1 MPILQPPQHSSC
13 MMGSR
18 CLCREWV
25 IIYTLRVLPADEP
38 ELESPYG
45 GTPTA
50 TAHLLQ
56 SLKICICKETTGYP
70 ASQGGSG
77 MSHVI
82 QSDLE
87 DVLVSVASATSL
99 AVHSPPII

>member
-1 MPILQPPQHSSC
+1 
-13 MMGSR
+13 
-18 CLCREWV
+18 
-25 IIYTLRVLPADEP
+25 LRVLPADEP

-87 DVLVSVASATSL
+87 DVLVSVASALPSHNMTNDEIERYYEHLSR
-99 AVHSPPII
+99 